1 MADEGASLHERVLSA
16 AKTDNVSL
24 FDEILEEVSNG
35 KPFDINYQ
43 DGGHQFFDFK
53 DWETQR
59 YTTLLEKILEYEHPL
74 HEGEGGCDVDLQ
86 NRIDGYT
93 PLHLAVRI
101 KDADERLAV
110 VESLLD
116 AGADDTI
123 KDKHGQRAIDVVP
136 ADDEDVRRLFRKAE
150 AERRVDNRD
159 IANDSDGE
167 PGSGSGSDEE

>member
-24 FDEILEEVSNG
+24 FDEILEEVSNE

-43 DGGHQFFDFK
+43 DGLGNTALHYAA
-53 DWETQR
+53 R
-59 YTTLLEKILEYEHPL
+59 NASISVLEKILEYEHPL